1 VKNRKKS
8 RRGESGSVTITETRF
23 SAGLARVKAKAL
35 SGSGRVSRVG
45 SGYGSGNRDKA
56 FSLSGSDRVSRVMS
70 GYGSGNGVKGFSL
83 SWSDR
88 VSRVRIAGLSG
99 LAGLVTDKVKTSPRA
114 GFILIPKLGPG

>member
-1 VKNRKKS
+1 
-8 RRGESGSVTITETRF
+8 
-23 SAGLARVKAKAL
+23 
-35 SGSGRVSRVG
+35 
-45 SGYGSGNRDKA
+45 
-56 FSLSGSDRVSRVMS
+56 MS

-99 LAGLVTDKVKTSPRA
+99 LAGLVTDKVKSSPRA